1 MSCVGL
7 MFFLVAHVQVQ
18 HRKSFAWSDN
28 YIWEYMYRKK
38 FQDQGKKKKLL
49 QVIYRNNHKLE
60 IVWSHSFL
68 WAQNNNCTLE
78 LGQLNVTLCPRV
90 SLLMRIF
97 LSQAFTLTHR
107 LTLVTHAVYF
117 WYVNFLT
124 LPDIR
129 KATCNFFYSQSFD
142 KRIVREWERKFQTKY
157 RKSCLWLNFVNFK

>member
-1 MSCVGL
+1 MCWSHV
-7 MFFLVAHVQVQ
+7 FFLWPMFKFNIVNPSHDLTTTYENLCTE
-18 HRKSFAWSDN
+18 RSSRTKG
-28 YIWEYMYRKK
+28 RKK
-38 FQDQGKKKKLL
+38 QL

-60 IVWSHSFL
+60 IVWSHSFF

-97 LSQAFTLTHR
+97 LSLKHSHSRTCTHIH
-107 LTLVTHAVYF
+107 TDSHSSHMQFHF

-142 KRIVREWERKFQTKY
+142 KRIVGEREKENSKRNIEKVV
-157 RKSCLWLNFVNFK
+157 CG

>member
-1 MSCVGL
+1 MIWQL
-7 MFFLVAHVQVQ
+7 HMRIYVQKEVPGP
-18 HRKSFAWSDN
+18 R
-28 YIWEYMYRKK
+28 EEKK
-38 FQDQGKKKKLL
+38 QL

-68 WAQNNNCTLE
+68 WAQNNNCTPE

-97 LSQAFTLTHR
+97 LSQAFTLTHMH
-107 LTLVTHAVYF
+107 THTDSHSSHMQFHF

-142 KRIVREWERKFQTKY
+142 KRIVRERKEIP
-157 RKSCLWLNFVNFK
+157 NEI

>member
-1 MSCVGL
+1 MSCVGP
-7 MFFLVAHVQVQ
+7 MFFFLWPMFKFNIVNPSHDLTTTYENLCTE
-18 HRKSFAWSDN
+18 RSSRTKG
-28 YIWEYMYRKK
+28 RKK
-38 FQDQGKKKKLL
+38 QL

-60 IVWSHSFL
+60 IVWSHSFF

-97 LSQAFTLTHR
+97 LSQAFTLTHMH
-107 LTLVTHAVYF
+107 THSSHMQFHF

-142 KRIVREWERKFQTKY
+142 KRIVTERERKEMP
-157 RKSCLWLNFVNFK
+157 NEI